1 MLRVAAISL
10 LLGAAALIAGLTQ
23 FFPPQ
28 NTAGEK
34 VSAIAWN
41 ADTAMV
47 TVGTPTF
54 IDNALQLELDSS
66 GAGMVTLAAG
76 AFDAGNFAFLHL
88 ALEQSASTVGA
99 SILWTNAR
107 NPQDSKSYTIE
118 TSEREALWLST
129 EELRGWSGEIDTVS
143 LRFSGRAGDTVQIRD
158 FSLFPAS
165 ATRQLLAIKSDL
177 MAYSPWNVA
186 AMNTFTGAFNS
197 ASFYP
202 VVLAVALLVLS
213 LLAYGLL
220 LLLLRTRLQFDPA
233 VVVLIFFASWLIL
246 DMFWQRR
253 LLHQLVDTHHLFA
266 GKSTEEKLAVGP
278 DAKLYSL
285 VAHTKPL
292 VEAADARVFVV
303 SSDHYFRMRTAY
315 HFLPLNTYWAN
326 YGPALPPKKSLRAGD
341 YIALINPSQF
351 SFDRQRNMVV
361 APQRQGLRAELVFS
375 DQTGTVVR
383 LK

>member
-1 MLRVAAISL
+1 
-10 LLGAAALIAGLTQ
+10 
-23 FFPPQ
+23 
-28 NTAGEK
+28 
-34 VSAIAWN
+34 
-41 ADTAMV
+41 
-47 TVGTPTF
+47 
-54 IDNALQLELDSS
+54 
-66 GAGMVTLAAG
+66 
-76 AFDAGNFAFLHL
+76 
-88 ALEQSASTVGA
+88 
-99 SILWTNAR
+99 
-107 NPQDSKSYTIE
+107 
-118 TSEREALWLST
+118 
-129 EELRGWSGEIDTVS
+129 
-143 LRFSGRAGDTVQIRD
+143 
-158 FSLFPAS
+158 
-165 ATRQLLAIKSDL
+165 
-177 MAYSPWNVA
+177 
-186 AMNTFTGAFNS
+186 
-197 ASFYP
+197 
-202 VVLAVALLVLS
+202 
-213 LLAYGLL
+213 
-220 LLLLRTRLQFDPA
+220 
-233 VVVLIFFASWLIL
+233 VLIFFASWLIL

-326 YGPALPPKKSLRAGD
+326 YGPALPPKKSLRTGD